1 MCVSK
6 KLEGRKGTLA
16 RESRDGDVW
25 DVAADRAEHVEQRGG
40 VWWTRWRE
48 PRTSARVWM
57 DTHSNVTLL
66 VRRWRLLPRPRPRG
80 VACGSAAVQE
90 TGDPHGHT
98 SFYVNVFSHLRP
110 NINTCTPVTT
120 YGFTQRTLHKDRT
133 GVGRGPVPFYQSHS
147 RSVRFYLFISPQ
159 SHTASHPSTT
169 ALTDSAVSTPHPQAR
184 AALTRLS
191 LTLRAQD
198 LEMSRLATAL
208 YTQHPLHP
216 PSDFLSGSNSG

>member
-120 YGFTQRTLHKDRT
+120 YGFTKNPAQRSHGSREGTCSFL
-133 GVGRGPVPFYQSHS
+133 PISQQICPF
-147 RSVRFYLFISPQ
+147 LFIYFTTVTYRLTSLD
-159 SHTASHPSTT
+159 STH
-169 ALTDSAVSTPHPQAR
+169 DSAVSTPHPQAR